1 MSERDALRGTPE
13 GVVEGPSELFA
24 RAPEEVGDVL
34 ALTLF
39 SMEEE
44 KISLAD
50 KFGFP
55 PMSVLDRR
63 TGPWQ
68 TRGKAWKRLGIRS
81 ELGRT
86 ERGSLT
92 FNRHDQDD
100 DFGRKL
106 KAISGGT
113 SLFDPV
119 ICELAYRWFCPP
131 NGRVLDPFS
140 GGSVRGV
147 VASVLGRDY
156 LGIDVRSE
164 QIDANY
170 EQTSICGNPPPR
182 WVCGDALDLE
192 AILDHEDKFDLLFS
206 CPPYADLEVYSDDP
220 RDLSTM
226 PYDQFLRV
234 YREIIA
240 TSASRVKQNRFAVW
254 VVSEIRDKKHPAGAY
269 RGFVPDT
276 IKAFEDAGMFLYNE
290 AIIID
295 PLGTAQLRAEGQMGL
310 TRKLTKC
317 HQNVLVFLK
326 GDPRLAARA
335 IEGDVAY
342 DARRARR
349 TAKRDA
355 KMAGDDDE

>member
-13 GVVEGPSELFA
+13 GTIEGPSDEFA

-39 SMEEE
+39 SMEEQ
-44 KISLAD
+44 KVSLAD

-68 TRGKAWKRLGIRS
+68 ARGKAWKRLGIQS

-86 ERGSLT
+86 DRGSLT
-92 FNRHDQDD
+92 FNRHNQDD

-131 NGRVLDPFS
+131 AGRVLDPFS

-147 VASVLGRDY
+147 VASVLGREY
-156 LGIDVRSE
+156 LGIDVRPE

-170 EQTSICGNPPPR
+170 TQTPICGVPNPT

-192 AILDHEDKFDLLFS
+192 AILDREDKFDLLFS

-226 PYDQFLRV
+226 PYDQFLSV
-234 YREIIA
+234 YRQIIA
-240 TSASRVKQNRFAVW
+240 TSVARLRQDRFAVW
-254 VVSEIRDKKHPAGAY
+254 VVSEIRNKKHPAGAY

-276 IKAFEDAGMFLYNE
+276 IRAFEDAGMFLYNE
-290 AIIID
+290 AIIVD

-317 HQNVLVFLK
+317 HQNVLIFLK
-326 GDPRLAARA
+326 GDPRVAARA
-335 IEGDVAY
+335 IDGEEAY
-342 DARRARR
+342 EARRARR
-349 TAKRDA
+349 VSR
-355 KMAGDDDE
+355 ENRRPVPEEN